1 MKNKIS
7 ILIEE
12 NTKLKKQ
19 ILECVNISTD
29 KYKSLNDNINKSKTK
44 LESLM
49 NVYKYHIE
57 YLKENFINIINNFKI
72 LINVLDKN
80 DFQEE
85 MKEQFNATILTILK
99 SINLINQISEREA
112 LITNFKSEIKSLKA
126 TIANYKEK
134 INNIEIEK
142 KIENAK
148 KEEKEI
154 NNEINEIDLIYNKL
168 ILKMNEMANITEL
181 NQSNNNLLS
190 DNNNYKSQINLIND
204 MNEKLKQKIINY

>member
-1 MKNKIS
+1 
-7 ILIEE
+7 
-12 NTKLKKQ
+12 
-19 ILECVNISTD
+19 
-29 KYKSLNDNINKSKTK
+29 
-44 LESLM
+44 
-49 NVYKYHIE
+49 
-57 YLKENFINIINNFKI
+57 
-72 LINVLDKN
+72 
-80 DFQEE
+80 

-142 KIENAK
+142 NIENEK
-148 KEEKEI
+148 KEENEI

-190 DNNNYKSQINLIND
+190 DNNNYKLQINLIND
-204 MNEKLKQKIINY
+204 MNEKLKQKIIELEKENKNIKLQYSNNNEINEKEAKSYKNEIKGLMEELIKIKETWVPADKKKNLFQLLKPWKKIINY